1 MVPAHFHVRGGEVSE
16 LGTRKMQVE
25 RQKSKSHYPGESA
38 WHTYQRAVKKA
49 QSAATELERQTIL
62 RSARHRYWTA
72 IGKIHKVAVDTT
84 REPVNPAKVHPITG
98 QRRQFSNSR
107 FDGTP
112 GRKRNIK
119 NVARVRRIG

>member
-1 MVPAHFHVRGGEVSE
+1 M
-16 LGTRKMQVE
+16 
-25 RQKSKSHYPGESA
+25 
-38 WHTYQRAVKKA
+38 KKA

-98 QRRQFSNSR
+98 QRHQSNNTR
-107 FDGTP
+107 YAGTP
-112 GRKRNIK
+112 RRKRNIK